1 MTTIASAEPE
11 SYSLVG
17 VGRQAKADPGTT
29 AVSQSPRSPSGT
41 RLVTRKRVGDQSLS
55 VQCMAKTNEFVFNGD
70 GPQVWS

>member
-17 VGRQAKADPGTT
+17 VGRHAKVDRGTT

-41 RLVTRKRVGDQSLS
+41 RMVTRKRVGEQSLS
-55 VQCMAKTNEFVFNGD
+55 VQCIVKTDEFVINGD